1 MCVTVCGCDLQTYL
15 HDRVVSRNVDR
26 EQVEIPGGEDNRKQ
40 HLRLPRDAC
49 NGNKMREIKSEDET
63 QKLNVSFFFFFL
75 LQLSCAALSL

>member
-1 MCVTVCGCDLQTYL
+1 MAVIQLKGNLTGKCVCDCVCVCDLQTYL

-49 NGNKMREIKSEDET
+49 NGNKMREIKSERMK
-63 QKLNVSFFFFFL
+63 QRS
-75 LQLSCAALSL
+75 